1 MYFTSKLFLS
11 FFVTFFLFRNARKR
25 SAQSSEKDLN
35 DFGGAS
41 GDREDEG
48 DAKMTEDVATTEWGD
63 MQRKLGNWKPLT
75 KKKNTNDERN
85 NNKTLWFPRVE
96 KKTRD
101 DDAGKDRKDGKDD
114 DVNDDESI
122 DDDDDDDEEDFA
134 FMASYREKRISEMI
148 LKSKSKREEHAK
160 KTFGG
165 VRRIE
170 RAEWTT
176 EVTSSSHEI
185 PVVVLLVKENNEA
198 CDRLEKVVEDLADK
212 YRTKTKFVR
221 ADATEIIPNY
231 PERNTP
237 TIILYRNGDVV
248 ENIVGI
254 EQFGGRN
261 GVNSETVRRRV
272 RAHAKSDEF
281 LMDERDAE
289 ESLKQL

>member
-1 MYFTSKLFLS
+1 
-11 FFVTFFLFRNARKR
+11 
-25 SAQSSEKDLN
+25 
-35 DFGGAS
+35 
-41 GDREDEG
+41 
-48 DAKMTEDVATTEWGD
+48 MTEDVATTEWGD

-114 DVNDDESI
+114 DVNDVNDDDESI
-122 DDDDDDDEEDFA
+122 DDDEEDFA

-185 PVVVLLVKENNEA
+185 PVVVLLVKENNAA

>member
-1 MYFTSKLFLS
+1 MFLS
-11 FFVTFFLFRNARKR
+11 FFSSLSFSFVTHTKE
-25 SAQSSEKDLN
+25 AQSSEKDLN

-75 KKKNTNDERN
+75 KKRNTNDER

-96 KKTRD
+96 KKTRE
-101 DDAGKDRKDGKDD
+101 DDAGKDGKDD
-114 DVNDDESI
+114 DDESI
-122 DDDDDDDEEDFA
+122 DDDEEEDYA

-170 RAEWTT
+170 RDEWTM
-176 EVTSSSHEI
+176 EVTSSSYEI
-185 PVVVLLVKENNEA
+185 PVVVLLVKENNAA

-289 ESLKQL
+289 ESLKQ

>member
-1 MYFTSKLFLS
+1 MFLS
-11 FFVTFFLFRNARKR
+11 FFSSLSFSFVTHTKE
-25 SAQSSEKDLN
+25 AQSSEKDLN

-48 DAKMTEDVATTEWGD
+48 DAKMTEDVATTEWGN

-75 KKKNTNDERN
+75 KKRNTNDER

-96 KKTRD
+96 KKTRE
-101 DDAGKDRKDGKDD
+101 DDAGKDGKDD
-114 DVNDDESI
+114 DDVI
-122 DDDDDDDEEDFA
+122 DDDEEDYA

-170 RAEWTT
+170 RDEWTT
-176 EVTSSSHEI
+176 EVTSSSYEI
-185 PVVVLLVKENNEA
+185 PVVVLLVKENNAA

-289 ESLKQL
+289 ESLKQ

>member
-1 MYFTSKLFLS
+1 
-11 FFVTFFLFRNARKR
+11 
-25 SAQSSEKDLN
+25 
-35 DFGGAS
+35 
-41 GDREDEG
+41 
-48 DAKMTEDVATTEWGD
+48 MTEDVATTEWGD

-75 KKKNTNDERN
+75 KKRNTNDER

-96 KKTRD
+96 KKTRE
-101 DDAGKDRKDGKDD
+101 DDAGKDGKDD
-114 DVNDDESI
+114 DDVN
-122 DDDDDDDEEDFA
+122 DDDDDEEDYA

-170 RAEWTT
+170 RDEWTT
-176 EVTSSSHEI
+176 EVTSSSYEI
-185 PVVVLLVKENNEA
+185 PVVVLLVKENNAA

-289 ESLKQL
+289 ESLKQ

>member
-1 MYFTSKLFLS
+1 
-11 FFVTFFLFRNARKR
+11 
-25 SAQSSEKDLN
+25 
-35 DFGGAS
+35 
-41 GDREDEG
+41 
-48 DAKMTEDVATTEWGD
+48 MTEDVATTEWGD

-85 NNKTLWFPRVE
+85 KTLWFPRVE
-96 KKTRD
+96 KTRED
-101 DDAGKDRKDGKDD
+101 GGKDGKDD
-114 DVNDDESI
+114 EEEEEEESI
-122 DDDDDDDEEDFA
+122 DDEEEDFA

-148 LKSKSKREEHAK
+148 LKSKSKREENAK

-170 RAEWTT
+170 RDEWTT

-185 PVVVLLVKENNEA
+185 PVVVLLVKENNAA

-289 ESLKQL
+289 ESLKQ

>member
-1 MYFTSKLFLS
+1 MFLS
-11 FFVTFFLFRNARKR
+11 FFSSLSFSFVTHTKE
-25 SAQSSEKDLN
+25 AQSSEKDLN

-75 KKKNTNDERN
+75 KKRNTNDER

-96 KKTRD
+96 KKTRE
-101 DDAGKDRKDGKDD
+101 DDAGKDGKDD
-114 DVNDDESI
+114 DDESI
-122 DDDDDDDEEDFA
+122 DDEEEEDYA

-170 RAEWTT
+170 RDEWTT
-176 EVTSSSHEI
+176 EVTSSSYEI
-185 PVVVLLVKENNEA
+185 PVVVLLVKENNAA

-289 ESLKQL
+289 ESLKQ

>member
-1 MYFTSKLFLS
+1 MFLS
-11 FFVTFFLFRNARKR
+11 FFSSLSFSFVTHTKE
-25 SAQSSEKDLN
+25 AQSSEKDLN

-75 KKKNTNDERN
+75 KKRNTNDER

-96 KKTRD
+96 KNTRE
-101 DDAGKDRKDGKDD
+101 DDAGKDGKDD
-114 DVNDDESI
+114 DDVNDDDDESI
-122 DDDDDDDEEDFA
+122 DDDEEEDYA

-148 LKSKSKREEHAK
+148 LKSKSKREEYAK

-170 RAEWTT
+170 RDEWTT
-176 EVTSSSHEI
+176 EVTSSSYEI

-289 ESLKQL
+289 ESLKQ

>member
-1 MYFTSKLFLS
+1 
-11 FFVTFFLFRNARKR
+11 
-25 SAQSSEKDLN
+25 
-35 DFGGAS
+35 
-41 GDREDEG
+41 
-48 DAKMTEDVATTEWGD
+48 MTEDVATTEWGD

-122 DDDDDDDEEDFA
+122 DDDDDDDEDFA

-221 ADATEIIPNY
+221 A
-231 PERNTP
+231 
-237 TIILYRNGDVV
+237 
-248 ENIVGI
+248 
-254 EQFGGRN
+254 
-261 GVNSETVRRRV
+261 
-272 RAHAKSDEF
+272 
-281 LMDERDAE
+281 
-289 ESLKQL
+289 

>member
-1 MYFTSKLFLS
+1 MFLS
-11 FFVTFFLFRNARKR
+11 FFSSLSFSFVTHTKE
-25 SAQSSEKDLN
+25 AQSSEKDLN

-75 KKKNTNDERN
+75 KKRNTNDER

-96 KKTRD
+96 KKTRE
-101 DDAGKDRKDGKDD
+101 DDAGKDGKDD
-114 DVNDDESI
+114 DDESI
-122 DDDDDDDEEDFA
+122 DDDEEEDYA

-170 RAEWTT
+170 RDEWTT
-176 EVTSSSHEI
+176 EVTSSSYEI
-185 PVVVLLVKENNEA
+185 PVVVLLVKENNAA

-289 ESLKQL
+289 ESLKQ

>member
-1 MYFTSKLFLS
+1 MFLS
-11 FFVTFFLFRNARKR
+11 FFSSLSFSFVTHTKE
-25 SAQSSEKDLN
+25 AQSSEKDLN

-75 KKKNTNDERN
+75 KKRNTNDER

-96 KKTRD
+96 KKTRE
-101 DDAGKDRKDGKDD
+101 DDAGKDGKDD
-114 DVNDDESI
+114 DDESI
-122 DDDDDDDEEDFA
+122 DDDDDEEDYA

-170 RAEWTT
+170 RDEWTT
-176 EVTSSSHEI
+176 EVTSSSYEI
-185 PVVVLLVKENNEA
+185 PVVVLLVKENNAA

-237 TIILYRNGDVV
+237 TIILYRNGDVL

-289 ESLKQL
+289 

>member
-1 MYFTSKLFLS
+1 MFLS
-11 FFVTFFLFRNARKR
+11 FFSSLSFSFVTHTKE
-25 SAQSSEKDLN
+25 AQSSEKDLN

-75 KKKNTNDERN
+75 KKRNTNDER

-96 KKTRD
+96 KKTRE
-101 DDAGKDRKDGKDD
+101 DDAGKDVNDD
-114 DVNDDESI
+114 DDDESI
-122 DDDDDDDEEDFA
+122 DDEEEEDYA

-170 RAEWTT
+170 RDEWTT
-176 EVTSSSHEI
+176 EVTSSSYEI
-185 PVVVLLVKENNEA
+185 PVVVLLVKENNAA

-237 TIILYRNGDVV
+237 TIILYRNGDVL

-289 ESLKQL
+289 ESLKQ

>member
-1 MYFTSKLFLS
+1 MFLS
-11 FFVTFFLFRNARKR
+11 FFSSLSFSFVTHTKE
-25 SAQSSEKDLN
+25 AQSSEKDLN

-75 KKKNTNDERN
+75 KKRNTNDER

-96 KKTRD
+96 KKTRE
-101 DDAGKDRKDGKDD
+101 DDAGKDGKDD
-114 DVNDDESI
+114 DDVN
-122 DDDDDDDEEDFA
+122 DDDDDEDYA

-170 RAEWTT
+170 RDEWTT
-176 EVTSSSHEI
+176 EVTSSSYEI
-185 PVVVLLVKENNEA
+185 PVVVLLVKENNAA

-221 ADATEIIPNY
+221 AGATEIIPNY

-289 ESLKQL
+289 ESLKQ

>member
-1 MYFTSKLFLS
+1 
-11 FFVTFFLFRNARKR
+11 
-25 SAQSSEKDLN
+25 
-35 DFGGAS
+35 
-41 GDREDEG
+41 
-48 DAKMTEDVATTEWGD
+48 MTEDVATTEWGD

-114 DVNDDESI
+114 DVNDDVN
-122 DDDDDDDEEDFA
+122 DDDDEEEEDFA

>member
-1 MYFTSKLFLS
+1 MFLS
-11 FFVTFFLFRNARKR
+11 FFSSLSFSFVTHTKE
-25 SAQSSEKDLN
+25 AQSSEKDLN

-75 KKKNTNDERN
+75 KKRNTNDER

-96 KKTRD
+96 KKTRE
-101 DDAGKDRKDGKDD
+101 DDAGKDGKDD
-114 DVNDDESI
+114 DDESI
-122 DDDDDDDEEDFA
+122 DDDEEEDYA
-134 FMASYREKRISEMI
+134 FMASYRKKRISEMI

-170 RAEWTT
+170 RDEWTT
-176 EVTSSSHEI
+176 EVTSSSYEI
-185 PVVVLLVKENNEA
+185 PVVVLLVKENNAA

-289 ESLKQL
+289 ESLKQ

>member
-1 MYFTSKLFLS
+1 MFLS
-11 FFVTFFLFRNARKR
+11 FFSSLSFSFVTHTKE
-25 SAQSSEKDLN
+25 AQSSEKDLN

-48 DAKMTEDVATTEWGD
+48 DAKMTEDVATTEWGN

-75 KKKNTNDERN
+75 KKRNTNDER

-96 KKTRD
+96 KKTRE
-101 DDAGKDRKDGKDD
+101 DDAGKDGKDD
-114 DVNDDESI
+114 DDVNDDDDDESI
-122 DDDDDDDEEDFA
+122 DDEEEEDYA

-170 RAEWTT
+170 RDEWTT
-176 EVTSSSHEI
+176 EVTSSSYEI
-185 PVVVLLVKENNEA
+185 PVVVLLVKENNAA

-289 ESLKQL
+289 ESLKQ

>member
-1 MYFTSKLFLS
+1 MFLS
-11 FFVTFFLFRNARKR
+11 FFSTLSFSFVTHTKE
-25 SAQSSEKDLN
+25 AQSSEKDLN

-75 KKKNTNDERN
+75 KKRNTNDER

-96 KKTRD
+96 KKTRE
-101 DDAGKDRKDGKDD
+101 DDAGKDGKDD
-114 DVNDDESI
+114 DDVN
-122 DDDDDDDEEDFA
+122 DDDDEEDYA

-170 RAEWTT
+170 RDEWTT
-176 EVTSSSHEI
+176 EVTSSSYEI
-185 PVVVLLVKENNEA
+185 PVVVLLVKENNAA

-289 ESLKQL
+289 ESLKQ

>member
-1 MYFTSKLFLS
+1 
-11 FFVTFFLFRNARKR
+11 
-25 SAQSSEKDLN
+25 
-35 DFGGAS
+35 
-41 GDREDEG
+41 
-48 DAKMTEDVATTEWGD
+48 
-63 MQRKLGNWKPLT
+63 
-75 KKKNTNDERN
+75 
-85 NNKTLWFPRVE
+85 
-96 KKTRD
+96 
-101 DDAGKDRKDGKDD
+101 
-114 DVNDDESI
+114 
-122 DDDDDDDEEDFA
+122 
-134 FMASYREKRISEMI
+134 MI

-272 RAHAKSDEF
+272 QSAKSNEF
-281 LMDERDAE
+281 LMDSNDGVE

>member
-1 MYFTSKLFLS
+1 MFLS
-11 FFVTFFLFRNARKR
+11 FFSSLSFSFVTHTKE
-25 SAQSSEKDLN
+25 AQSSEKDLN

-75 KKKNTNDERN
+75 KKRNTNDER

-96 KKTRD
+96 KKTRE
-101 DDAGKDRKDGKDD
+101 DDAGKDGKDD
-114 DVNDDESI
+114 DDVNDDDDDESI
-122 DDDDDDDEEDFA
+122 DDDEEEDYA

-170 RAEWTT
+170 RDEWTT
-176 EVTSSSHEI
+176 EVTSSSYEI
-185 PVVVLLVKENNEA
+185 PVVVLLVKENNAA

-221 ADATEIIPNY
+221 AGATEIIPNY

-289 ESLKQL
+289 ESLKQ

>member
-1 MYFTSKLFLS
+1 
-11 FFVTFFLFRNARKR
+11 
-25 SAQSSEKDLN
+25 
-35 DFGGAS
+35 
-41 GDREDEG
+41 
-48 DAKMTEDVATTEWGD
+48 MTEDVATTEWGD

-96 KKTRD
+96 KKTGD
-101 DDAGKDRKDGKDD
+101 DDAGKDRKDD
-114 DVNDDESI
+114 DVNDVNDDDESI
-122 DDDDDDDEEDFA
+122 DDDEEDFA

-289 ESLKQL
+289 ESLKQLW

>member
-1 MYFTSKLFLS
+1 MFLS
-11 FFVTFFLFRNARKR
+11 FFSSLSFSFVTHTKE
-25 SAQSSEKDLN
+25 AQSSEKDLN

-75 KKKNTNDERN
+75 KKRNTNDER

-96 KKTRD
+96 KKTRE
-101 DDAGKDRKDGKDD
+101 DDAGKDGKDD
-114 DVNDDESI
+114 DDESI
-122 DDDDDDDEEDFA
+122 DDDEEEDYA

-170 RAEWTT
+170 RDEWTT
-176 EVTSSSHEI
+176 EVTSSSYEI
-185 PVVVLLVKENNEA
+185 PVVVLLVKENNAA
-198 CDRLEKVVEDLADK
+198 CDRLEKIVEDLADK

-289 ESLKQL
+289 ESLKQ

>member
-1 MYFTSKLFLS
+1 MFLS
-11 FFVTFFLFRNARKR
+11 FFSSLSFSFVTHTKE
-25 SAQSSEKDLN
+25 AQSSEKDLN

-75 KKKNTNDERN
+75 KKRNTNDER

-96 KKTRD
+96 KKTRE
-101 DDAGKDRKDGKDD
+101 DDAGKDGKDDD
-114 DVNDDESI
+114 DVNDDEEE
-122 DDDDDDDEEDFA
+122 EEDYA

-170 RAEWTT
+170 RDEWTT
-176 EVTSSSHEI
+176 EVTSSSYEI
-185 PVVVLLVKENNEA
+185 PVVVLLVKENNAA

-289 ESLKQL
+289 ESLKQ

>member
-1 MYFTSKLFLS
+1 MFLS
-11 FFVTFFLFRNARKR
+11 FFSSLSFSFVTHTKE
-25 SAQSSEKDLN
+25 AQSSEKDLN

-75 KKKNTNDERN
+75 KKRNTNDER

-96 KKTRD
+96 KKTRE
-101 DDAGKDRKDGKDD
+101 DDAGKDGKDD
-114 DVNDDESI
+114 DDVN
-122 DDDDDDDEEDFA
+122 DDDDDEEDYA

-170 RAEWTT
+170 RDEWTT
-176 EVTSSSHEI
+176 EVTSSSYEI
-185 PVVVLLVKENNEA
+185 PVVVLLVKENNAA

-289 ESLKQL
+289 ESLKQ